1 MALCAGVAVM
11 SCAYLAGANGSVEN
25 QAKMPVQ
32 CNFNKDKKYETYK
45 RNVL

>member
-1 MALCAGVAVM
+1 MVLCAGVAV
-11 SCAYLAGANGSVEN
+11 LPGANLSGANSFAEN